1 MLQICSDFWIL
12 YPIGTHMVL
21 ILGWIVEAYSNET
34 CTAMLTNGYPPFSDD
49 LRVEIENYAVS

>member
-1 MLQICSDFWIL
+1 MLQICSDFVIL
-12 YPIGTHMVL
+12 HPIRTRVVL
-21 ILGWIVEAYSNET
+21 VLGRIVEVYSNET